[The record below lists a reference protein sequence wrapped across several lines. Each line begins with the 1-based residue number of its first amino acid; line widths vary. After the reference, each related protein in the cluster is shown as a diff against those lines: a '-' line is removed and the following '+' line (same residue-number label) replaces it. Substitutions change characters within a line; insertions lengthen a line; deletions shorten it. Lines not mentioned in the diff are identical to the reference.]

1 MEKVKFKAIILIIV
15 TIAFQS
21 SVYFLTKI
29 YQGEPYLL
37 NSSLDEAIPFVSWFI
52 YFYIIWYAMLFFIP
66 IILYKRNKDVFY
78 KYINMYLISIVIGGI
93 VFMLFP
99 TTMNRYDIVGQDIT
113 SKLVKLIY
121 LADVPAVNCL
131 PSMHC
136 VVAMLFMYGIKK
148 VNVKNEL
155 KAFVWVLSIC
165 IIISTLFV
173 KQHVMYD
180 IFASLIVFLIALFF
194 NQKFKLWKFIKKI
207 FER

>member
-1 MEKVKFKAIILIIV
+1 MEKIKIKTIILIIA

-37 NSSLDEAIPFVSWFI
+37 NSSLDDAIPFVSWFI

-66 IILYKRNKDVFY
+66 IILYKKNKDVFY

-99 TTMNRYDIVGQDIT
+99 TTMNRYSVVGQDIT
-113 SKLVKLIY
+113 SKLVELIY
-121 LADVPAVNCL
+121 LADIPPVNCL

-173 KQHVMYD
+173 KQHVIYD
-180 IFASLIVFLIALFF
+180 VFASLVVFLTALFF
-194 NQKFKLWKFIKKI
+194 NQKFKLWKIIKKV
-207 FER
+207 FEK